1 MSRFSVEML
10 MLPRGETKNKRSHG
24 QIAAWMG
31 ENATVTEPDENGIFE
46 IEMETADMEEA
57 IQHAWNAVGGSGTG
71 DHVMLLATDDL
82 PESWQVHAARPPGQ
96 PAAS

>member
-1 MSRFSVEML
+1 MPRFTVEML

-31 ENATVTEPDENGIFE
+31 ENSNVTEPDETGVFQ
-46 IEMETADMEEA
+46 IELDSPDIGAA

-82 PESWQVHAARPPGQ
+82 PEEWQDMAGKPRGQ
-96 PAAS
+96 TAAS